1 MSCESSGRFW
11 RRRAER
17 RPFSLIELLVVIGVI
32 AILSGL
38 LFTAISKARAR
49 AKGISCVNNL
59 SQMSKANA
67 SYSVDY
73 GYNMPTYASGMSG
86 PSQPGKLW
94 VGYRMNSSD
103 IDISRGFMGEY
114 LAGGEGREAGPGL
127 TDLLICP
134 GWPVPIP
141 DRNNVAKGA
150 GYGHNSYGVGS
161 WTYASASRKEGSEKE
176 IVGAVSPTAI
186 VSPEYPAGNTLGAG
200 LKAERVTKPSRTVI
214 FSDACTVLNAT
225 SLQAMSFVY
234 PRYSFDGVSN
244 LTRRDNVHFRHAGL
258 ASVAWV
264 DGHVTTEK
272 PTRLYSS
279 EFARK
284 ELIGNFGPD
293 DNSLYEPF

>member
-1 MSCESSGRFW
+1 MSCESVSEPGVSRSVRKRFT
-11 RRRAER
+11 
-17 RPFSLIELLVVIGVI
+17 LVELLVVIAVI

-38 LFTAISKARAR
+38 LFSSIRKARER

-59 SQMSKANA
+59 SQLAKANA

-94 VGYRMNSSD
+94 IGYRLDSTTMD
-103 IDISRGFMGEY
+103 LSRGFMGEY
-114 LAGGEGREAGPGL
+114 LAGGVGREAGPGL
-127 TDLLICP
+127 IDSLICP
-134 GWPVPIP
+134 GWRVPIP
-141 DRNNVAKGA
+141 DKHAADKGA
-150 GYGHNSYGVGS
+150 GYGHNSYGVGT
-161 WTYASASRKEGSEKE
+161 WTYASASRKDGDGQE

-186 VSPEYPAGNTLGAG
+186 KSDTYPAGNTFGAG
-200 LKAERVTKPSRTVI
+200 LNVGKMKKPSQTVV
-214 FSDACTVLNAT
+214 FTDACTVLNAT

-234 PRYSFDGVSN
+234 PKFSYDGVSA